1 MFSQQNKVND
11 IENDA
16 NRRSQ
21 FRPIVLSAVVS
32 PPLVHPNTPLHH
44 HLPNEYL
51 VCCWHL
57 KQCQEMAS
65 ILIAAICLD
74 GLFCCPW

>member
-1 MFSQQNKVND
+1 MTLKMMLIVPLNLV
-11 IENDA
+11 
-16 NRRSQ
+16 
-21 FRPIVLSAVVS
+21 PIVLSAVVF
-32 PPLVHPNTPLHH
+32 PPLVHLNTPLHH

-74 GLFCCPW
+74 GLFFLLSWVIA